1 MFVCRLDCVP
11 EWAKSSQEPIRL
23 DTIGYHLIRTIWSR
37 CNNIWVVFD
46 SCLEL
51 APYRAEAGSSTG
63 CPYRLLLHDFAADHR
78 VWWLKC
84 VSNSCKILKIAFQT
98 EAFLAPN
105 LTDILLLI
113 LGYSPMESEKC
124 QNDKLKCSGHIRLAR
139 LLSLLWRQWQWI
151 SLSMILFFIL
161 LCVELAYKHVERA
174 EGWWKWNCRNCPF
187 CWKSIVSRTH

>member
-63 CPYRLLLHDFAADHR
+63 CPYRFLLHDFVADHR
-78 VWWLKC
+78 VWWLKPE
-84 VSNSCKILKIAFQT
+84 NSF
-98 EAFLAPN
+98 P
-105 LTDILLLI
+105 DILLLI